1 MSENYLCVVIGNS
14 IFVQSNRMKTI
25 KILDKEFIISLPS
38 EKIQAR
44 IAELARQLNRDYAGK
59 KPVFLGILNGCFM
72 FASDLFKCINIDAQ
86 ITFLK
91 LASYQGT
98 SSTGNVKQLIGLNQD
113 IKDQHIIIL
122 EDIVDTG
129 ETLDTIM
136 RQLSGYQPASI
147 KIVSLLLKPD
157 SYKKDIPID
166 YVGFEI
172 PNEFIIGYGLD
183 YDGFGRNTEDIYT
196 LKDL

>member
-1 MSENYLCVVIGNS
+1 MLFSFKQKE
-14 IFVQSNRMKTI
+14 MKNL
-25 KILDKEFIISLPS
+25 KVLDKEFVISLPS
-38 EKIQAR
+38 EKIQSR
-44 IAELARQLNRDYAGK
+44 IAEMADELCLDYQGK
-59 KPVFLGILNGCFM
+59 KPIFLGILNGSFM
-72 FASDLFKCINIDAQ
+72 FASDLFKRISIDAQ

-98 SSTGNVKQLIGLNQD
+98 TSTGNVKQLIGLNQD
-113 IKDQHIIIL
+113 IQNQHIIIL

-147 KIVSLLLKPD
+147 KIATLLLKPD
-157 SYKKDIPID
+157 SYKKEIPID
-166 YVGFEI
+166 YIGFEI
-172 PNEFIIGYGLD
+172 PNEFIVGYGLD

-196 LKDL
+196 LRD